1 MPAAAHDGAFWHTL
15 PVPLAILCVCPMSF
29 DSSALPALPSGSSD
43 VSVMPPGTHWQGHA
57 SQYCARFSG
66 FAARTFAA
74 RPDIAEYVDA
84 HADQPLT
91 RDRIVARFAF
101 RFAEAE
107 GEIRTARR
115 LQAEAA
121 LDDDLHY
128 DALCTALRRLRADIF
143 CTVMARDLAGTADVA
158 EVTGTMS
165 DLAEIATAEALDA
178 IQTAMVRR
186 FGMPTAES
194 DGAPLTLGVIGM
206 GKLGGREL
214 NVSSDIDLIFV
225 YEEDGQTAGGARA
238 GIDNHDF
245 FTRVGRKL
253 IGALSER
260 TADGYVF
267 RVDMRLR
274 PNGDSGPLVCSMAML
289 EAYFFVQGREW
300 ERYAW
305 IKGRL
310 LPCVDQT
317 VVREAHARV
326 AVQLDQLVRPFVYR
340 RYLDF
345 GVIDAIRSLHR
356 QIGEEARR
364 RARLRPDLSDDVKLG
379 RGGIREIEFGAQVF
393 QLVRGG
399 QDPALRL
406 RPTLQV
412 LAIAAQRGLIG
423 DTNVAQLRD
432 AYHFLRRVE
441 HRLQY
446 AEDAQTHAMPV
457 EASRRAALA
466 VAMGYTDARGS
477 GDYAA
482 LLAVLAAHRDVVERE
497 FEQVFAPQD
506 AASATASVAGQAADG
521 PALRADGDAPAALS
535 GTGGPTVDDAAA
547 GLWQETSAE
556 GGTEGPR
563 ARDVLRRYA
572 ACLGL
577 VEDASGAGQRGADGA
592 ETSGA
597 ADDEALDAL
606 VARMRAMHTASR
618 YQQLPSE
625 SQERVDAL
633 VRRALVE
640 LSASASAASRDAAAS
655 GESGPGA
662 RRLVFVRW
670 LDLLER
676 ICGRRAYLALLTEFP
691 AALRR
696 VMDVLAGAQWAASY
710 LIKHPQLLDELLDD
724 EAVHAPFDWPA
735 FARDLREKLRG
746 TAKAANAGGAAGA
759 RIQAAPDVEQ
769 QMDLLRHAQHA
780 ETFRILLRDLYGV
793 LSVEA
798 VSDRL
803 SELADTVLDVTLET
817 VWRAIAD
824 RPMLDGDLP
833 RFAIIAY
840 GKLGGKE
847 LGYGS
852 DLDLIFL
859 YDDQREGDD
868 VAAHYTR
875 LARRLISWLTMATG
889 AGQLYDV
896 DLRLR
901 PNGSSGLLVT
911 RLDGFRRYQQ
921 REAGQANTAWVWE
934 HQAITRARYCA
945 GDPTIGAAF
954 EQIRTDVLATPR
966 DGQALAA
973 EIVAMRDRVHD
984 GHPNPSGLF
993 DLKHDRGG
1001 MVDIEFLVQYGV
1013 LLHAAAHPALIRN
1026 SGNLALLDVLA
1037 GLGFAPPDVIRAV
1050 QAAYRRYRILQ
1061 HRVRLDGAA
1070 HARVAATRVVAER
1083 EAVSRMWDH
1092 VFGGTIPAADRSL
1105 LGDPMAD

>member
-1 MPAAAHDGAFWHTL
+1 
-15 PVPLAILCVCPMSF
+15 
-29 DSSALPALPSGSSD
+29 
-43 VSVMPPGTHWQGHA
+43 MPPGTHWRGQA
-57 SQYCARFSG
+57 SHFCARFSG

-74 RPDIAEYVDA
+74 RPDIADYVDA
-84 HADQPLT
+84 QADRPLT
-91 RDRIVARFAF
+91 RDAIVARFAF
-101 RFAEAE
+101 RREEAGRE
-107 GEIRTARR
+107 MRTARR
-115 LQAEAA
+115 LQADAV
-121 LDDDLHY
+121 LDDDQHY
-128 DALCTALRRLRADIF
+128 DALCTALRRLRSDIF
-143 CTVMARDLAGTADVA
+143 CTVMARDLAGAADVA
-158 EVTGTMS
+158 EVTGAMS

-178 IQTAMVRR
+178 IQTAMIRR
-186 FGMPTAES
+186 FGTPTAES
-194 DGAPLTLGVIGM
+194 DGAPLTLGVVGM

-225 YEEDGQTAGGARA
+225 YEEDGQTTGGDRA
-238 GIDNHDF
+238 PIDNHDF

-274 PNGDSGPLVCSMAML
+274 PNGDAGPLVCSMAML

-310 LPCVDQT
+310 LPCVDHIAA
-317 VVREAHARV
+317 REAQARV
-326 AVQLDQLVRPFVYR
+326 AVQLEQLVRPFVYR

-364 RARLRPDLSDDVKLG
+364 RARLRPDLADDVKLG

-412 LAIAAQRGLIG
+412 LATAAQRGLIG
-423 DTNVAQLRD
+423 EANVAQLRD
-432 AYHFLRRVE
+432 AYNFLRRIE

-457 EASRRAALA
+457 DVTRRAALA
-466 VAMGYTDARGS
+466 AAMGYTDAQGV
-477 GDYAA
+477 GDYARLQAA
-482 LLAVLAAHRDVVERE
+482 LTAHRDVVERE
-497 FEQVFAPQD
+497 FEQVFAPQE
-506 AASATASVAGQAADG
+506 TSVAPSSIAGQAADG
-521 PALRADGDAPAALS
+521 PALRAGGDAPASLS
-535 GTGGPTVDDAAA
+535 STGGPTVDDAAA

-563 ARDVLRRYA
+563 ARAVMRGYA

-577 VEDASGAGQRGADGA
+577 VETDIDAGAERHDGAGA
-592 ETSGA
+592 EPA
-597 ADDEALDAL
+597 AWADDEAFDAL
-606 VARMRAMHTASR
+606 IARMRAMHTASR

-696 VMDVLAGAQWAASY
+696 VLDVLAGAQWAASY

-735 FARDLREKLRG
+735 FARDLREKLHG
-746 TAKAANAGGAAGA
+746 TAKSANAGGAG
-759 RIQAAPDVEQ
+759 IQAAPDVEQ

-817 VWRAIAD
+817 VWRAIAE

-954 EQIRTDVLATPR
+954 EQIRTDVLSTPR
-966 DGQALAA
+966 DGQSLAA

-1013 LLHAAAHPALIRN
+1013 LLHAAHHPALIRN

-1037 GLGFAPPDVIRAV
+1037 GLGFAPIDAIRAV

-1070 HARVAATRVVAER
+1070 HARVAAARIVAER
-1083 EAVSRMWDH
+1083 QAVGRLWDH
-1092 VFGGTIPAADRSL
+1092 VFGGTVPAADPSL
-1105 LGDPMAD
+1105 PGDPMAD

>member
-1 MPAAAHDGAFWHTL
+1 
-15 PVPLAILCVCPMSF
+15 MSNDF
-29 DSSALPALPSGSSD
+29 SALPATPSLAA
-43 VSVMPPGTHWQGHA
+43 VVPPGPLWHGRA
-57 SQYCARFSG
+57 VRCAAAFSG

-74 RPDIAEYVDA
+74 WPDVAAYVDA
-84 HADQPLT
+84 NVDRPVT
-91 RDRIVARFAF
+91 RDGIMTRYSARRAD
-101 RFAEAE
+101 AEAV
-107 GEIRTARR
+107 IRAAHG
-115 LQAEAA
+115 LQADAP
-121 LDDDLHY
+121 LDDDQRY
-128 DALCTALRRLRADIF
+128 NALCTALRRLRADIF
-143 CTVMARDLAGTADVA
+143 CTVMARDLAGLADLT
-158 EVTGTMS
+158 EVTDAMS
-165 DLAEIATAEALDA
+165 DLAEVAIAQALDT
-178 IQTAMVRR
+178 IEHAMVRR
-186 FGMPTAES
+186 FGMPLRES
-194 DGAPLTLGVIGM
+194 DGAPLALGVVGM

-225 YEEDGQTAGGARA
+225 YEEAGQTAGGERA

-245 FTRVGRKL
+245 FTRMGRKL

-310 LPCVDQT
+310 LPCVDQIAA
-317 VVREAHARV
+317 REAQARLS
-326 AVQLDQLVRPFVYR
+326 VQLDQLVRPFVFR

-345 GVIDAIRSLHR
+345 GVIDAIRSLHK

-364 RARLRPDLSDDVKLG
+364 RALLRPDLSDDVKLG

-399 QDPALRL
+399 QDPALRV

-412 LAIAAQRGLIG
+412 LAIAVQRGLIG
-423 DTNVAQLRD
+423 EANVTQLRD
-432 AYHFLRRVE
+432 AYAFLRRLE

-457 EASRRAALA
+457 DAARRAALA
-466 VAMGYTDARGS
+466 TAMGHVDARGE

-482 LLAVLAAHRDVVERE
+482 LQATLAAHRDVVERE
-497 FEQVFAPQD
+497 FEQLFAPQD
-506 AASATASVAGQAADG
+506 ALAAVTVNGSSATSVPRATGEEV
-521 PALRADGDAPAALS
+521 AL
-535 GTGGPTVDDAAA
+535 GTLPPSRTADDAAKA
-547 GLWQETSAE
+547 LWHETSEEGASDGPQARAVLWQH
-556 GGTEGPR
+556 
-563 ARDVLRRYA
+563 A

-577 VEDASGAGQRGADGA
+577 VEPDLDAVRDHGVDTARRPG
-592 ETSGA
+592 T
-597 ADDEALDAL
+597 ADDAALDDL
-606 VARMRAMHTASR
+606 IARMRAMHVASR

-625 SQERVDAL
+625 SRERVDAL

-640 LSASASAASRDAAAS
+640 ISANASAASRDAAAA
-655 GESGPGA
+655 GESGPAA
-662 RRLVFVRW
+662 RRLVLARW

-691 AALRR
+691 VALRR
-696 VMDVLAGAQWAASY
+696 VLEVLAGAQWAATY

-724 EAVHAPFDWPA
+724 EAVHAPFDWSA
-735 FARDLREKLRG
+735 FAHDLREKLHG
-746 TAKAANAGGAAGA
+746 TAKTGHVRGTKVH
-759 RIQAAPDVEQ
+759 AAPDVEQ

-780 ETFRILLRDLYGV
+780 EVFRILLRDLYGL

-817 VWRAIAD
+817 VWRAIAE
-824 RPMLDGDLP
+824 RPMLEGDLP

-868 VAAHYTR
+868 VAEHYTR
-875 LARRLISWLTMATG
+875 LARRLISWLTTATG

-911 RLDGFRRYQQ
+911 PIDGFRRYQQ

-945 GDPTIGAAF
+945 GDPAIGATF
-954 EQIRTDVLATPR
+954 EQIREEVLATPR
-966 DGQALAA
+966 DARALAA
-973 EIVAMRDRVHD
+973 EIVAMRSRVHD
-984 GHPNPSGLF
+984 GHPNHSGLF

-1013 LLHAAAHPALIRN
+1013 LRHAAAHSALIRN

-1037 GLGFAPPDVIRAV
+1037 GLDFAPLADIQAV

-1061 HRVRLDGAA
+1061 HRVRLDGAL
-1070 HARVAATRVVAER
+1070 HARVAMSRVETER
-1083 EAVSRMWDH
+1083 HAVCRLWDH
-1092 VFGGTIPAADRSL
+1092 VLGNIAAAEGPSA
-1105 LGDPMAD
+1105 LGDPMARG